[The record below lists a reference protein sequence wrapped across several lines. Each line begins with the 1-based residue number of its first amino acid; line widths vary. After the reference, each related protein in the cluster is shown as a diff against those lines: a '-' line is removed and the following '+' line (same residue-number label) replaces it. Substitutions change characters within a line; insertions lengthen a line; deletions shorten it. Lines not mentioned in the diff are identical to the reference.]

1 DSTFTSTSGP
11 ETSGAFKSTSGPDIF
26 GPIKPNFGILK
37 SHPFPSFLPSIVTSK
52 SPSTFGLFTFTSGK
66 STLTSASGPENFGP
80 FKSTSGPE
88 ILGPLKPNFGIFKSQ
103 PLPSLSSF
111 LPSIDTSKSPSTFG
125 ALICGISTLIS
136 GLEIFPLAPWTSTSG
151 PEILGPLKPNFGI
164 LNSQSFPS
172 GFLPSIDKSISTFG
186 PFTFTSGNS
195 TFTSKSGAS
204 TLGAL
209 TSISGTL
216 TLTSTSGPE
225 NFGPFKSTSGPEIL
239 GPLKPNF
246 GIFKSQPLPSLSS
259 FLPSIDTSKSP
270 STLGALTFTSG
281 IPTFTSTSGPETLGP
296 LKPNFG
302 IFKSQPLPSLSS
314 FLPSID
320 TSKSPS
326 TFGALI
332 CGVSTLISGLEIFPL
347 APLMSTS
354 GPEILGPLKPNL
366 GILNSQS
373 FPSGFLP
380 SIDKSISPS
389 TFGPFTFTSGKST
402 LTSTSGPDIFGPLRS
417 TSGSEIFGPL
427 KPNFGIFNS
436 HPFPSF
442 LPSIDTSKSPST
454 LGPLTFTSGISTS
467 TSGPETLGPLK
478 PNFGILNSQSL
489 PSVFLPSIDKSISPS
504 TFGLFTFTSGKSTL
518 TSTSGPVTFGPFKS
532 TSGPE
537 IFGPLKPNFGIFKSQ
552 PLLFLSSFLPLI
564 DKSTS
569 PSRPE
574 TFGVLIST
582 SEALTLTSTSGPETF
597 GPFKSISGP
606 DNFGPLKPNFG
617 ILKSHPFPSFLPSIE
632 TSNLPSTF
640 GPFTSTSGNSTF
652 TSTSRPE
659 TFKSTSGPDIFG
671 PLKPNFGILNSQSL
685 PSGFFPSMDRSISPS
700 TFGALIC
707 GISTSISGPEI
718 FPLGPLT
725 STSGPEILG
734 PLKPNFGILNSQSF
748 PSGFLP
754 STDKSMSPST
764 FGPFTFTSG
773 KSTLTS
779 TSGPETFG
787 AFKSTSGPEIFG
799 PLKPN
804 LGILNSQSLPSGF
817 LPSIDKSISLSI
829 FGALIFGTSISI
841 SGPRISPLGTSRST
855 SRPET
860 FGPLRS
866 ISGPEIFGPLNPN
879 FGIFKSQPLPSFSGD
894 LPFNELSTSPCI
906 SGIFTSICGASISIS
921 GPVSFPLGPLIST
934 SGPDIFGSGVSRS
947 FSLDLSRFF
956 FSDKLMSPST
966 FGSSTSASGISTFT
980 STSVSLSL
988 DFPRFFF
995 SERLA
1000 SPSTL
1005 GKSNSTSGISTLTST
1020 SGLDTFDVSTSTSGI
1035 FTSIPTSGPEIF
1047 GPFTLTSCNSTF
1059 KSTSGPETFGPF
1071 KSTSGPEILGPLN
1084 PNFGILNFHPSL
1096 SLSDFSLPLVK
1107 LTSPSSSGILTS
1119 TCGIS
1124 TFTSISGLET
1134 FGAFKSTSGPEI
1146 LGPLKPNFGILN
1158 SQSLPSGFLPSID
1171 KSISP
1176 STFGLLTFTSGKST
1190 LTSASGP
1197 ENFGPFKS
1205 TSGPEILGPLK
1216 PNFGIFK
1223 SQPLPSLSSFLP
1235 SIDTSKS
1242 PSTFGALICG
1252 ISTSI
1257 SGPEIVPLGPLTS
1270 TSGPEILGPL
1280 KPNFGI
1286 LNSQSFPSV
1295 FLPSIDKSISPST
1308 FGLFNFTSGNS
1319 TLTSGPETFPLG
1331 LFTSTFGPEIL
1342 GPLKPNFGIFKSQ
1355 PLPSLSSFLPS
1366 IDTSKSPST
1375 FGPFTSTSGNS
1386 TFTSTSGPETFGPLN
1401 PNFGILNSQSFPS
1414 GFLPSIDR
1422 SISPSTF
1429 GPFTLTSGISTF
1441 RSTSGP
1447 DTFGAF
1453 TSTSGPDNFGPLK
1466 PNFGILNSQSLLSGF
1481 LPSMDRLMSPSTFG
1495 AFKSTLGRFT
1505 STSGTL
1511 TLTSAS
1517 GPDTFGPL
1525 KPNLGILNSHPF
1537 PSFSLDFARFF
1548 FNDKLMSPSTCGGLT
1563 STSGKSTLTSIS
1575 GLEIFPLGP
1584 LMSIS
1589 GPEPLPSFSGD
1600 FPFNSTSRS
1609 PSTFGPLI
1617 STSGISTLTLTSGPD
1632 TFGPLNPNFGILNS
1646 QSLFSLSLGLRFKS
1660 ISPSGSSTLTSTSGP
1675 DTFGLLNPNLGIL
1688 ISQSFPSF
1696 TGFLPFNDTSTSPSS
1711 SGILTSTCGISTLTS
1726 GPEIFPLVPF
1736 ISISGPLI
1744 FGPLNP
1750 SFGILNSQSLPSGF
1764 LPSIDKSMS
1773 PSTFGAF
1780 TSNSGFSNFKSTSEP
1795 DILGPLIPNFGIF
1808 NCQSFPSFSLGLM
1821 FKSISPSGKS
1831 TFTSTSA
1838 PDIFGPFTSTSGPD
1852 IFGAFNLTS
1861 GISTLT
1867 STSGPETFGPLKPN
1881 FGIPNSQLFPSF
1893 SLDFPRFFFN
1903 DKSKSPSTFG
1913 ASTSTWP
1920 TFTSIPL
1927 LDISPFGPFRSI
1939 FGIVISKSF
1948 VSFLDFGS
1956 FSLDFPRLNR
1966 SFSPNDPSTFTSIL
1980 PDSTLMSSGSGLILA
1995 DMNLSNLFVLSSVIF
2010 KSMTSPPSLILPTD
2024 TLTRSLD
2031 FPRFERSAVW

>member
-1134 FGAFKSTSGPEI
+1134 FGAFKSTSGPE
-1146 LGPLKPNFGILN
+1146 
-1158 SQSLPSGFLPSID
+1158 
-1171 KSISP
+1171 
-1176 STFGLLTFTSGKST
+1176 
-1190 LTSASGP
+1190 
-1197 ENFGPFKS
+1197 
-1205 TSGPEILGPLK
+1205 
-1216 PNFGIFK
+1216 
-1223 SQPLPSLSSFLP
+1223 
-1235 SIDTSKS
+1235 
-1242 PSTFGALICG
+1242 
-1252 ISTSI
+1252 
-1257 SGPEIVPLGPLTS
+1257 
-1270 TSGPEILGPL
+1270 
-1280 KPNFGI
+1280 
-1286 LNSQSFPSV
+1286 
-1295 FLPSIDKSISPST
+1295 
-1308 FGLFNFTSGNS
+1308 
-1319 TLTSGPETFPLG
+1319 
-1331 LFTSTFGPEIL
+1331 
-1342 GPLKPNFGIFKSQ
+1342 
-1355 PLPSLSSFLPS
+1355 
-1366 IDTSKSPST
+1366 
-1375 FGPFTSTSGNS
+1375 
-1386 TFTSTSGPETFGPLN
+1386 TFGPLN